1 MPVLTALLLAAT
13 PVQSPAALI
22 VYRDYAEPILF
33 APTLL
38 IDGVAAGK
46 LGQKRVVAVAVPAGE
61 HRLELRWPMLAT
73 QKTARLRL
81 TLVPGTQRF
90 VEVKALAGFGG
101 GSALVEQELE
111 VGAESAARCRPAVAG
126 STEPSN
132 H

>member
-1 MPVLTALLLAAT
+1 MPVLTALLLAAAT
-13 PVQSPAALI
+13 VQPPAALI

-46 LGQKRVVAVAVPAGE
+46 LGQKRVLSVAVPAGE
-61 HRLELRWPMLAT
+61 HRLELRWPMLAS

-81 TLVPGTQRF
+81 MVAPGSERF

-101 GSALVEQELE
+101 GSALVEQDPE
-111 VGAESAARCRPAVAG
+111 VGGEAAARCRPAAG
-126 STEPSN
+126 GTSEPSEN
-132 H
+132 